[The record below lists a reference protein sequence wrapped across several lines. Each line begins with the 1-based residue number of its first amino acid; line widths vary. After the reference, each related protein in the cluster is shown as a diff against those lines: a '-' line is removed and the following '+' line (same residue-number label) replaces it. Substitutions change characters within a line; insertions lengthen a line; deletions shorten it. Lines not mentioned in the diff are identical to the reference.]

1 MGRKEGVEWGMKGKD
16 KEWIIFRKSKK
27 EGICHRNEMS
37 GSKEVRLG

>member
-27 EGICHRNEMS
+27 EWDMS
-37 GSKEVRLG
+37 